1 MYIVFFLRTGRSDE
15 ALAHAKFFN
24 LAQAVPTGEAF
35 QRVISGRTQR
45 WYIRGQQKTINDST
59 CPSPTLI
66 GKCLLF

>member
-35 QRVISGRTQR
+35 QSVISGRTQR
-45 WYIRGQQKTINDST
+45 WYMRRQQKTIYGST
-59 CPSPTLI
+59 RPSLTFI
-66 GKCLLF
+66 GKCL